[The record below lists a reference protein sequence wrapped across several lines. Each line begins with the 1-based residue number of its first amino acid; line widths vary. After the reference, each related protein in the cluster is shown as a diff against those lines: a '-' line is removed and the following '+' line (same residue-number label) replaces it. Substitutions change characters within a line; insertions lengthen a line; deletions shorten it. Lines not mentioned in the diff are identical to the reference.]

1 MATLVKQVTP
11 RLVGDARA
19 GASFAAS
26 TVLPGLTAKLWL
38 CPRWSVVEPL
48 LQSMQFSAATADL
61 VTHLQ
66 QDRRLPPGRG
76 ARVPQLRD
84 PLAFLP
90 SFMAGESIPCSLP
103 ADPQRSADFLPCDA
117 ETAGQFD
124 FQGEQTFRYG

>member
-1 MATLVKQVTP
+1 
-11 RLVGDARA
+11 
-19 GASFAAS
+19 
-26 TVLPGLTAKLWL
+26 
-38 CPRWSVVEPL
+38 
-48 LQSMQFSAATADL
+48 MQFSAATADL